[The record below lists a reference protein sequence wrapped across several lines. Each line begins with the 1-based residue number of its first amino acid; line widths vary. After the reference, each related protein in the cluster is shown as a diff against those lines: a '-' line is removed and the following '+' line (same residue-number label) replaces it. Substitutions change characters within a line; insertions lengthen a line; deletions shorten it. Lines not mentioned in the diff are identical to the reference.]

1 MNNSQIQNLLR
12 KKPLFIL
19 VGVGNII
26 LFHFAIIRL
35 FYFLYDSSNRQTYS
49 SLWVTLVID
58 ISLLIFFCA
67 PHSFLLT
74 SNCKKR
80 LLQYIP
86 KPLYATFYSLHAC
99 LAIVLLDRFWGNFG
113 IEFYRHEFNFQ
124 TLGSYSIQIPY
135 IMSWIFMFWAMFST
149 GLFRQSGIEEWYKSL
164 RNVKY
169 KQGLAIGGAYS
180 VCRHPI
186 YAAFLAMIWTAPN
199 MTGDHLL
206 ISVAWSVYIFW
217 GAGQKEK
224 RLMRNQTYRQYA
236 TEVTAFPF
244 VGQPVDGFI
253 SKTLWGIN

>member
-1 MNNSQIQNLLR
+1 
-12 KKPLFIL
+12 
-19 VGVGNII
+19 
-26 LFHFAIIRL
+26 
-35 FYFLYDSSNRQTYS
+35 
-49 SLWVTLVID
+49 
-58 ISLLIFFCA
+58 
-67 PHSFLLT
+67 
-74 SNCKKR
+74 
-80 LLQYIP
+80 
-86 KPLYATFYSLHAC
+86 
-99 LAIVLLDRFWGNFG
+99 
-113 IEFYRHEFNFQ
+113 
-124 TLGSYSIQIPY
+124 
-135 IMSWIFMFWAMFST
+135 MFWAMFST

-244 VGQPVDGFI
+244 VGQLVDGFI